1 MNIEGLK
8 STDGIDVPQDGLV
21 HPQFP
26 AFEATVDVLSVYDS
40 HDIECNEL
48 DFDDTQLQAN
58 LRTEEVMISQSEN
71 HGDTG
76 SEDAKENGED
86 VYEDF
91 LLPDDISDYGSG
103 CIVIAINYRL
113 VVLQCEPR

>member
-26 AFEATVDVLSVYDS
+26 AFEATVDILSVYDS
-40 HDIECNEL
+40 RDIECNEL
-48 DFDDTQLQAN
+48 DFDDIQLQAN
-58 LRTEEVMISQSEN
+58 SQTEEVMISQSKN
-71 HGDTG
+71 RGDIG
-76 SEDAKENGED
+76 SEDAKEKEED
-86 VYEDF
+86 MYEDF